1 VDAVQNKRV
10 LKLQTILPC
19 IGMAVAL
26 WSPVLY
32 GQMAPNSTDSHPR
45 FSKEPD
51 SAQIVT
57 TDIAN
62 FWFAYDRVADNPA
75 EVFQKYYI
83 DKGTVGLRDFVQL
96 RIESA
101 RQLAD
106 CVMQHSRYYSSTRE
120 STARISSF
128 TPRIRESFHR
138 LKDLYPDAVFPNVYF
153 VIGRMSSAGTFS
165 DNGLLIGA
173 EMYGRTSDMPVSELS
188 EWDRQVL
195 KPVDDLPGVVAH
207 ELIHFEQKER
217 DPQNLL
223 GAAVNEGSADFVG
236 EMISGLNTNGP
247 LHKYGHDHERQLWEE
262 FRQDMLGADGSKW
275 MYNGNTVK
283 DRPADLAYYVG
294 YKICQ
299 AYYDRSLDKKKAI
312 REIIE
317 VQDYE
322 QFLQKSGYAEKF
334 LAAGATAR

>member
-1 VDAVQNKRV
+1 MDVVQNTRV
-10 LKLQTILPC
+10 LRLQTILVC
-19 IGMAVAL
+19 MGLAVAI
-26 WSPVLY
+26 WSPLLY
-32 GQMAPNSTDSHPR
+32 GERAPNSTDSPPR
-45 FSKEPD
+45 FSQDPD

-57 TDIAN
+57 TDVTN

-75 EVFQKYYI
+75 NVFQEYYI

-106 CVMQHSRYYSSTRE
+106 WVMQHSRYYRSIRE

-153 VIGRMSSAGTFS
+153 LIGRMSSAGTAS

-173 EMYGRTSDMPVSELS
+173 EMYGRTPDMPVSELS

-223 GAAVNEGSADFVG
+223 GAAINEGSADFVG
-236 EMISGLNTNGP
+236 EMISGLNINGP
-247 LHKYGHDHERQLWEE
+247 LHQYGNDHERQLWEE
-262 FRQDMLGADGSKW
+262 FRQDMHGTDGSKW
-275 MYNGNTVK
+275 IYNGDTVK
-283 DRPADLAYYVG
+283 NRPADLAYYVG

-299 AYYDRSLDKKKAI
+299 AYYDRALDKKKAI
-312 REIIE
+312 REILG

-334 LAAGATAR
+334 LAARATVR